1 MLQSP
6 SPAILGLPSFE
17 RLAVVKVNCA
27 ITVIQ
32 PDTKPPSPAPA
43 STATVVKPTGAPA
56 AAKPIKSTDDLIK
69 EFPDQF
75 MGIGRFPGEYTI

>member
-1 MLQSP
+1 M
-6 SPAILGLPSFE
+6 
-17 RLAVVKVNCA
+17 NYA

-32 PDTKPPSPAPA
+32 PNTDLPSPAPA
-43 STATVVKPTGAPA
+43 PTATAVKPAATPA

-75 MGIGRFPGEYTI
+75 TGIGRFPVEYTI